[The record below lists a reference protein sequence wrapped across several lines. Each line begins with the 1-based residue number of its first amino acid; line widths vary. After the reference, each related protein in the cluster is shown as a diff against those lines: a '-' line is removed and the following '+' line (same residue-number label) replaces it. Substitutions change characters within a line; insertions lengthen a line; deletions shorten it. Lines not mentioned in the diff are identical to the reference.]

1 MEPKTSDLVSIQ
13 IEKSKEKLDAAKVLL
28 REGFIDDAISRAY
41 YGVFHAASP
50 VLLAEGI
57 TVDSHSGL
65 KTIFGL
71 RLIKPGKIDQK
82 YGRWLNRLK
91 DERENGDYDIFT
103 SFNQEGAQESINEA
117 EDFIR
122 EMERYLIQNYGFE
135 FPLNQKLKKDPP

>member
-1 MEPKTSDLVSIQ
+1 MDPKNSYLIIVQ
-13 IEKSKEKLDAAKVLL
+13 IEKGKEKLGAAKALL

-41 YGVFHAASP
+41 YCMFHAPSA

-57 TVDSHSGL
+57 TVDSHSAL
-65 KTIFGL
+65 KTMFGL
-71 RLIKPGKIDQK
+71 RLIKTEKIDQK

-91 DERENGDYDIFT
+91 DDRENGDYDIFT
-103 SFNQEGAQESINEA
+103 SFKHEDAQESINEA
-117 EDFIR
+117 EDFIK